1 MCEPAGQLLGL
12 LSRLLK
18 DGEYLTLAEEIY
30 QDTFSPV
37 RSVRVCVKERERV
50 CVYVCTLH
58 KTSVCV

>member
-37 RSVRVCVKERERV
+37 RSVCVCVCERERERE
-50 CVYVCTLH
+50 CVYTMYI
-58 KTSVCV
+58 CV